1 MADAHHSIEHLVAA
15 LDGMELGR
23 FNLSELQERLEAQED
38 ELPSFDIAFRDA
50 GPGSRSHDINIES
63 PATRLLPT
71 GKRAFLPPPK
81 QIRHR
86 EGPEIGE
93 YGMRLDRLQYIV
105 RTSTTTRVRNTPV
118 PYAVPDLPMLEYI
131 ERLQT
136 HPGVSNLEMVAF
148 EHDGHIHRKC
158 CIRTIVFAQSDD
170 GVWRSAPEVRSFTFD
185 HNEWSSTF
193 KNVQA
198 GTFASHVEHVE
209 NRGCDTSYLI
219 AQQKLRTIDPK
230 VTDKAEKKISKLWGA
245 GLVSPLSFRG
255 RKRPV
260 LPLMPGLSNL
270 RRKDMKIDEDP
281 KIPEAVRMF
290 RSRIIVLLEREEDD
304 ETGFIELLCNHINPI
319 TLQAMSSEAIVLE
332 YTCTICGHMV
342 LGQESKADLD
352 WLWKQKEDREMRTQ
366 ELKFFEDLSTKGPA
380 DLPST
385 FQVPSKLVKKGL
397 IHSLKVVLPGPSI
410 LHGQNQGQPDWET
423 SLVKGY
429 FVSDGHCK
437 AESMQIILKDDVT
450 LRTWTEKAHALLK
463 LELGFEDDDAV
474 EAALPPFYFETLYRW
489 FSFTILKLA
498 SRYQFGDLGDEQEDQ
513 DYEPSESEEQ
523 SETGSEAESDE
534 EMQDDDNNNKN
545 EEDGSDS
552 ENDSVEDSDDNDDE
566 ESAMNMMRNMMD
578 WH

>member
-1 MADAHHSIEHLVAA
+1 MASTIQSIDELVAA
-15 LDGMELGR
+15 LDGMELGK
-23 FNLSELQERLEAQED
+23 FNLSELQERLKAQEG
-38 ELPSFDIAFRDA
+38 ELPSFDIAFCDTA
-50 GPGSRSHDINIES
+50 PGSRSHEINIES
-63 PATRLLPT
+63 PAIRLLPT
-71 GKRAFLPPPK
+71 GKRPFLPPPK

-86 EGPEIGE
+86 EEPEIGE

-105 RTSTTTRVRNTPV
+105 RTPTTTQVRNTPV

-136 HPGVSNLEMVAF
+136 HPGVSNFQMVAF
-148 EHDGHIHRKC
+148 EHDGHIHRKY
-158 CIRTIVFAQSDD
+158 CITTILFAQSDH
-170 GVWRSAPEVRSFTFD
+170 GVWRSAPEVRNFTFD

-230 VTDKAEKKISKLWGA
+230 VTDKAEKKMSKLWGVE
-245 GLVSPLSFRG
+245 LVSPLSFRG

-270 RRKDMKIDEDP
+270 RRKDMKKDEEI

-290 RSRIIVLLEREEDD
+290 RSRIVVLLERKEDD

-319 TLQAMSSEAIVLE
+319 TRQAMSSEAIVLE
-332 YTCTICGHMV
+332 YTCTICGHKV

-385 FQVPSKLVKKGL
+385 FQVPSKLVKKEL
-397 IHSLKVVLPGPSI
+397 IHSLSVVLPGPSL

-437 AESMQIILKDDVT
+437 AESMQVVLEDDVT
-450 LRTWTEKAHALLK
+450 LGTWIEKAHALLK
-463 LELGFEDDDAV
+463 LALGVEDDDAV

-489 FSFTILKLA
+489 FLFTILKLA
-498 SRYQFGDLGDEQEDQ
+498 SRYQFGDLEDEQKDE

-534 EMQDDDNNNKN
+534 EMEDDDDNDNN
-545 EEDGSDS
+545 EEDVRDS
-552 ENDSVEDSDDNDDE
+552 ANDSDEDSDDDDGK

-578 WH
+578 WY